1 MNRAVADG
9 LSQNKFD
16 RIWIRRFFDITNF
29 RHCLTPLF
37 TITNRRTHFFLLV
50 FHTYYNQFG
59 VVSFSP
65 SLDLPR
71 ERACQTLYREQR
83 GLSALFERP
92 LLLEQADGRSS
103 QEINR
108 VISIKRLRKT
118 QALHWLTPVW
128 LTAMLCR
135 PTGYRRE
142 RQCLKLRRQ
151 RSGLWNWTRRWP
163 KHASLGRVLATYDW
177 DWTSAEKEYKRT
189 IELNPRYATAH
200 QWYGGYL
207 AVMGRSN

>member
-1 MNRAVADG
+1 
-9 LSQNKFD
+9 
-16 RIWIRRFFDITNF
+16 
-29 RHCLTPLF
+29 
-37 TITNRRTHFFLLV
+37 
-50 FHTYYNQFG
+50 
-59 VVSFSP
+59 
-65 SLDLPR
+65 
-71 ERACQTLYREQR
+71 
-83 GLSALFERP
+83 
-92 LLLEQADGRSS
+92 
-103 QEINR
+103 
-108 VISIKRLRKT
+108 
-118 QALHWLTPVW
+118 
-128 LTAMLCR
+128 MLCR

-207 AVMGRSN
+207 AVMGRSNEAIAERKRALELLPAGSEWTLSKGGLGHVYAVTGKKSEARTLLDELKQLSAKEYVPATSVALIYSGLGEKDQAFAWLDTGYEQRAFQLPGSS